1 MRTDKIGPDLLKAP
15 VMHNLGSLI
24 QLSWGFSP
32 GLSLH
37 LMPIVAAYLKR
48 QFRLPRHFIFNT
60 LRWYTRWQG
69 PLTQSGNVSKYSIEF
84 LLQRQTAHLFLIY
97 IIIMLC
103 IAKETLNLRSDVQ
116 TRHVRSV
123 RIQSYLFYKRT
134 PL

>member
-15 VMHNLGSLI
+15 VMLNLGSLI

-60 LRWYTRWQG
+60 L
-69 PLTQSGNVSKYSIEF
+69 K
-84 LLQRQTAHLFLIY
+84 LIHQVVG
-97 IIIMLC
+97 
-103 IAKETLNLRSDVQ
+103 T
-116 TRHVRSV
+116 
-123 RIQSYLFYKRT
+123 SYLEWECK
-134 PL
+134 